1 MQLKLTDQNAH
12 SLNTAANSCGLP
24 PEKLARL
31 FVIQG
36 LEMYCRHDDELREL
50 RETLDGETE

>member
-1 MQLKLTDQNAH
+1 MHLELTDQSAH

-36 LEMYCRHDDELREL
+36 LEMYCRHDDDLREL
-50 RETLDGETE
+50 RDNLNGETE